1 MCSHPSFR
9 KGEVHTRFIKEHYE
23 ELFRALCLPAEIAV
37 QAAFAA
43 ISYDEMQSL
52 RTSLATVDP
61 FNPFATETGLRLN
74 HTLTRTLHFNVG
86 TDDVE
91 VEVKYV
97 EPEVYSMR
105 VNKIGP
111 WRTVSGTLQK
121 RNKSLELCTEIDGKI
136 AKASVT
142 KIHNK
147 LHLFTK
153 VTFLR

>member
-1 MCSHPSFR
+1 MRYACQQKSRYKLLLPR
-9 KGEVHTRFIKEHYE
+9 YRTMKCNRYE
-23 ELFRALCLPAEIAV
+23 LLLQLSI
-37 QAAFAA
+37 
-43 ISYDEMQSL
+43 
-52 RTSLATVDP
+52 DP